1 MRVIFARHGESTANT
16 LHVFSNKPSVHPL
29 TDKGREQAIDLAKR
43 LTGISFAA
51 VYSSDVL
58 RAVETSQIVCEQLG
72 LEFTITAALRE
83 FDVGDFEGESDD
95 THWQQFSQL
104 WNDWYANGLVERNVG
119 GGENLL
125 QIRQRLG
132 GFLEMLVQKYSE
144 HDTILCISHGGILFA
159 GVPGFARNLENVV
172 MRDLTLGNTALVILV
187 YDGTAWN
194 CRQWGETIFPAQK

>member
-1 MRVIFARHGESTANT
+1 MRLIFARHGESTANT
-16 LHVFSNKPSVHPL
+16 LHVFSNKPAVHPL
-29 TDKGREQAIDLAKR
+29 TEKGREQALDLAKR
-43 LTGISFAA
+43 LAGMSFAA

-83 FDVGDFEGESDD
+83 FDVGEFEGKSDEPY
-95 THWQQFSQL
+95 WQQFSQL

-132 GFLEMLVQKYSE
+132 GFLEMLVRKFGP
-144 HDTILCISHGGILFA
+144 HDTILCVSHGGILFA
-159 GVPGFARNLENVV
+159 GVPGFARNLEKVV
-172 MRDLTLGNTALVILV
+172 MRDLTLGNTALVVLD
-187 YDGTAWN
+187 YDGEAWN
-194 CRQWGETIFPAQK
+194 CKQWGKTIFPE

>member
-16 LHVFSNKPSVHPL
+16 LHVFSNKPFVHPL

-104 WNDWYANGLVERNVG
+104 WNDWYANGFVERNVG

-125 QIRQRLG
+125 QIRHRLG

-172 MRDLTLGNTALVILV
+172 MRDLTLGNTSLVVLD
-187 YDGTAWN
+187 YEGEEWN
-194 CRQWGETIFPAQK
+194 CKQWGETIFPAQK